1 MLDVIGGNNT
11 KTYKMRMNLIIEM
24 GSDPFDYLEL
34 YYFELKEGE
43 TFDGNQKTITINNS
57 LGLGT
62 YLNTTTHADIIGKG
76 QSGLFKIPH
85 YKFFDLSGNNQ
96 YLPRYLYEAY
106 LQEAVTGYKKD
117 SGYVTIK
124 NLRYIGT
131 AAIKTHTKTSALA
144 AATAKGCPGAY
155 EVLTSN

>member
-1 MLDVIGGNNT
+1 MD
-11 KTYKMRMNLIIEM
+11 
-24 GSDPFDYLEL
+24 
-34 YYFELKEGE
+34 
-43 TFDGNQKTITINNS
+43 
-57 LGLGT
+57 GT

-96 YLPRYLYEAY
+96 YLPRYLYEAAW
-106 LQEAVTGYKKD
+106 EASDSYKKD

-144 AATAKGCPGAY
+144 AATAAGCPGAY
-155 EVLTSN
+155 EVLGSALIQENYTLQN

>member
-1 MLDVIGGNNT
+1 MLEVIGGSNT
-11 KTYKMRMNLIIEM
+11 TYKMRMNLIIEM

-57 LGLGT
+57 LGLQSNGYPFT
-62 YLNTTTHADIIGKG
+62 LNTTTHADIIGKG

-96 YLPRYLYEAY
+96 YLPRYLYEAVMGS
-106 LQEAVTGYKKD
+106 E
-117 SGYVTIK
+117 
-124 NLRYIGT
+124 
-131 AAIKTHTKTSALA
+131 
-144 AATAKGCPGAY
+144 
-155 EVLTSN
+155 